1 MASSILQVQ
10 GQALSGPKSE
20 QAGSSG
26 IIREVAAGFLTSSHV
41 ISGKG
46 GKGDGERGQPSAG
59 INRHI
64 VGDERALQE
73 RSSESILGPS
83 LVWVAARSSSR
94 SVDRGTGG
102 QGIEL
107 RKQRSECRPF
117 GSVIWPVV
125 SGPHMAGFGVT
136 TEG

>member
-64 VGDERALQE
+64 VGDERGLQE
-73 RSSESILGPS
+73 RNSETILAPS
-83 LVWVAARSSSR
+83 LAPWVVRPSAKRR
-94 SVDRGTGG
+94 
-102 QGIEL
+102 QGYW
-107 RKQRSECRPF
+107 R
-117 GSVIWPVV
+117 
-125 SGPHMAGFGVT
+125 AGY
-136 TEG
+136 